1 MSSDDGK
8 PIDFDVVREP
18 WQKYE
23 LNDTST
29 LKVKYVLTRL
39 WKKIQDNKPSYRID
53 GQTHTVMLIPPELRG
68 PIDTR
73 TYSKEELESSIVQ
86 DEVRYNTISEEW
98 YEYIVDD
105 GTRIRL
111 KMTVTRIAKTSKF
124 DRQGEP
130 VYLVDNNVLLQ
141 VRPPKLN

>member
-8 PIDFDVVREP
+8 TIDFDVVRES

-23 LNDTST
+23 LNDTSI
-29 LKVKYVLTRL
+29 LKVKYVLTKL
-39 WKKIQDNKPSYRID
+39 WKKIQDNKPNYMID
-53 GQTHTVMLIPPELRG
+53 GLTHTVMLIPPELKG
-68 PIDTR
+68 PKDTR
-73 TYSKEELESSIVQ
+73 TYTKEELESSIVQ
-86 DEVRYNTISEEW
+86 DEARYNTISEEW

-124 DRQGEP
+124 DLNGEP
-130 VYLVDNNVLLQ
+130 IYLVDNNVLLQ